1 MVGVGSLE
9 SAHSTHQAQTHL
21 APIIHGTRAAER
33 QRDTTSLLSLCV
45 AVVCGLWGGRY
56 TVVGRGDAIHN

>member
-9 SAHSTHQAQTHL
+9 SAHSTHQAQTHR
-21 APIIHGTRAAER
+21 ADHPHTRAAER